1 MEYNEVEK
9 LKKFKEKSGW
19 SYLKVA
25 NLMGVAVQSIINWLN
40 GTYIPSNMAR
50 EKIRKFLA
58 EYSFKG

>member
-19 SYLKVA
+19 SFLKIA
-25 NLMGVAVQSIINWLN
+25 NLMGVSVQSGINWIK
-40 GTYIPSNMAR
+40 GIYEPSNMAK

-58 EYSFKG
+58 EYSYKG